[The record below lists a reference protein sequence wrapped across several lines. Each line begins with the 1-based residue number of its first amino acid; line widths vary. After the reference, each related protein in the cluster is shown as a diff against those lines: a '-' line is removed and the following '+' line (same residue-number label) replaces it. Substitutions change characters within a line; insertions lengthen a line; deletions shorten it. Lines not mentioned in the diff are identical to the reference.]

1 MKPTLPP
8 SSTLRQRLADLLRSG
23 HLRLPPVDNTKVA
36 NTKVALAQIAP
47 AREERLFL
55 LLSIFIGILS
65 GLLVVSFRMAIE
77 WLQVLLLGSS
87 LHPGQPRLILI
98 PALVGLVIA
107 VATRFVFP
115 EVRGSGVNQ
124 TKAALYI
131 HNGYISFKT
140 VIGKFVLSAL
150 AIGGGHSLGPEDPS
164 LQIGAGVAS
173 LISRK
178 VGMSREKLRIFA
190 PIGAAAG
197 LAAAFNAPISA
208 ILFVIEEVIGQWSAA
223 VLGSIVLSAV
233 SSVVVAR
240 WFWGAQPMFRI
251 PAVTLRDPRELF
263 AYAVLGFVGG
273 VAALL
278 FAKALGNL
286 RPRLRQQ
293 PAWAQMLHPALA
305 GLLVGDIGYFGLPEV
320 MGAGYGAID
329 QAMHAQFAWKMLLA
343 LAAFKI
349 IATTLS
355 FSSGTPGGMF
365 APTLFIG
372 AMLGAA
378 VGTFEK
384 LFFPHLTGSIGSYAL
399 VGMGVLFAAFLR
411 APLTSVF
418 MVLEVSGNYSIILPV
433 ILANTIAYLLSRS
446 LQPLPIFEVLT
457 HQDGLDLPSM
467 EEQREESNLHLE
479 DAMEPVTAPVLQG
492 SETVASALHLLSTYG
507 NLTGKSLLLIHC
519 PDGLWYTTR
528 MEELQELLTKTPTGE
543 REDHQVAEDGEEPA
557 EDGDRQVRGDRG
569 VSGVSEVSGDPEV
582 RGDRQV
588 HTHREVSED
597 REVAEDSQVHGD
609 SQVSGDRQ
617 VSGSSQISGDN
628 QVRLCDQL
636 GPERT
641 PILFPDLPLASAIP
655 HYRRWPLLP
664 ITNRAMRGSLE
675 GAVSLEEILRRYQ
688 QR

>member
-1 MKPTLPP
+1 MNTETAAAQSRARVWLAAVLEP
-8 SSTLRQRLADLLRSG
+8 SRAGLANL
-23 HLRLPPVDNTKVA
+23 A
-36 NTKVALAQIAP
+36 NLAKIAP

-55 LLSIFIGILS
+55 LLSIFIGIIS

-87 LHPGQPRLILI
+87 PHRGQPRLLI
-98 PALVGLVIA
+98 APAAVGLVIA

-115 EVRGSGVNQ
+115 QVRGSGVNQ

-140 VIGKFVLSAL
+140 VIGKFLLSAL

-173 LISRK
+173 LISRR

-263 AYAVLGFVGG
+263 AYAVLGLVGG

-286 RPRLRQQ
+286 RPRLRRQ
-293 PAWAQMLHPALA
+293 PAWQQMLHPALA
-305 GLLVGDIGYFGLPEV
+305 GLLVGGIGYFGFPQV

-329 QAMHAQFAWKMLLA
+329 QAMHAQFAWKVLLA
-343 LAAFKI
+343 LAVLKI

-384 LFFPHLTGSIGSYAL
+384 MFFPHLTGSIGSYAL

-479 DAMEPVTAPVLQG
+479 DAIDPVTVPILQG
-492 SETVASALHLLSTYG
+492 SESVQEVLHLLAQYE
-507 NLTGKSLLLIHC
+507 NLRDIPTFLVHC
-519 PDGLWYTTR
+519 PDGLWSSIR
-528 MEELQELLTKTPTGE
+528 REDLQELLTKAPAGE
-543 REDHQVAEDGEEPA
+543 R
-557 EDGDRQVRGDRG
+557 
-569 VSGVSEVSGDPEV
+569 
-582 RGDRQV
+582 
-588 HTHREVSED
+588 
-597 REVAEDSQVHGD
+597 
-609 SQVSGDRQ
+609 
-617 VSGSSQISGDN
+617 
-628 QVRLCDQL
+628 LCEQL

-641 PILFPDLPLASAIP
+641 PILFPDLPLASALP
-655 HYRRWPLLP
+655 HFQRWPLLP
-664 ITNRAMRGSLE
+664 ITNRAMRGALE
-675 GAVSLEEILRRYQ
+675 GTVSLDGILKRYQ